1 MAISHPPTSCYDD
14 RGYDDA
20 AGRDDDDDVS
30 QEKGPKASP
39 RPAHQEETCKSSANG
54 NRFAMSV
61 GSTRSIRLRYYASV
75 LSSLS
80 PPLSS
85 IHPSI
90 HLLLRALIVF
100 LLYFLSLS
108 ETITRRR
115 RLRLDRSLDALL
127 KSQEAQ
133 RSAELRGDQ
142 GAVCRCCQEI

>member
-75 LSSLS
+75 LSPHSL
-80 PPLSS
+80 LS
-85 IHPSI
+85 HPSI
-90 HLLLRALIVF
+90 HPFAAACTHRLLAL
-100 LLYFLSLS
+100 LSLS

>member
-75 LSSLS
+75 LSPHSL
-80 PPLSS
+80 LSHPS

-100 LLYFLSLS
+100 LLYCLSLKPS
-108 ETITRRR
+108 PAAAASASI
-115 RLRLDRSLDALL
+115 DRSMLF
-127 KSQEAQ
+127 
-133 RSAELRGDQ
+133 
-142 GAVCRCCQEI
+142 